1 MRVKQSR
8 SRSRKITPA
17 PLPQR
22 RRSKRRTTGAR
33 GAPPTLVQARS
44 GGGTKIEPMQW
55 FAFVAIGMTAIALIV
70 LIWTLTSR
78 AIADQAA
85 EVRARTDQQ
94 VTSVAFVLAREVQN
108 ELRLVDQSLSIL
120 QDSWKKDSDSVDL
133 GGWRKQLTALTDVAD
148 DIFIANESGVIV
160 QGTLPQSI
168 GMGFGSAYVTYPNG
182 SLEMYDPDGTKN
194 PDGKTPGADRVE
206 ARQFLMY
213 IVRPLSRP
221 RGWWVG
227 ASYRSEGITKLFAG
241 ASLGQNGV
249 VGLTDTK
256 RGALQAIV
264 GSSAQFANMDLSES
278 ELIEQMRKNE
288 AGVWAGVSPTD
299 GIPRII
305 AYQRVAGRQM
315 SVIVGVSVDTAIQP
329 LAGLAAMARGLAT
342 VGSMVV
348 LTIAAI
354 VIWTIATTSATRQRK
369 RTHERTELNLMN
381 ARQELAVVRARA
393 MLTEPE
399 AGTLLSS
406 NVDGVARL
414 DGEQRLRLWNQR
426 FADLAGVPLDPSAIG
441 TPVETLLRRQAN
453 AGLFGDVAEAEQ
465 DLSTRLTILHTSG
478 QSVVPPTQLGPNG
491 EQVTMHVRG
500 VSDGGQVIILAGPEN
515 ARYAALPALAGEAA
529 EAEAETAQETAQ
541 ETADE
546 TTEW

>member
-1 MRVKQSR
+1 MM
-8 SRSRKITPA
+8 
-17 PLPQR
+17 
-22 RRSKRRTTGAR
+22 
-33 GAPPTLVQARS
+33 QARS
-44 GGGTKIEPMQW
+44 GGGMKIEPIQW
-55 FAFVAIGMTAIALIV
+55 FAFIAIGLTAMALIV

-78 AIADQAA
+78 AITDEAA

-108 ELRLVDQSLSIL
+108 ELHLVDQSLSIV
-120 QDSWKKDSDSVDL
+120 QDAWKKDSDSVDL
-133 GGWRKQLTALTDVAD
+133 GGWRKQLMALTDVAD
-148 DIFIANESGVIV
+148 DIFIANERGVIV

-182 SLEMYDPDGTKN
+182 SLEMFDPDGMKN
-194 PDGKTPGADRVE
+194 PDGKIPGADRVE
-206 ARQFLMY
+206 SRQFLMY
-213 IVRPLSRP
+213 VVRPLSRP

-241 ASLGQNGV
+241 AKLGENGV
-249 VGLTDTK
+249 VGLADTK

-264 GSSAQFANMDLSES
+264 GASAQFGNMDLSQS

-288 AGVWAGVSPTD
+288 AGVWAGVSSID

-305 AYQRVAGRQM
+305 AYQRIAGRQM
-315 SVIVGVSVDTAIQP
+315 SVMVGVAVDTAIQP

-342 VGSMVV
+342 VGSAIV
-348 LTIAAI
+348 LTIASI

-369 RTHERTELNLMN
+369 RNHERTELNLMN

-399 AGTLLSS
+399 VGTLLSS
-406 NVDGVARL
+406 HTDGVARL

-465 DLSTRLTILHTSG
+465 DLSTRLTILHTAG
-478 QSVVPPTQLGPNG
+478 QSVVPPTQVGPNG
-491 EQVTMHVRG
+491 EPVTMHVRG
-500 VSDGGQVIILAGPEN
+500 VSDGGHVIILAGPEN
-515 ARYAALPALAGEAA
+515 VRYAALPPLAGEAA
-529 EAEAETAQETAQ
+529 EAEP